1 MSLTAKEAFTKL
13 PQKLHT
19 FFIKHP
25 PRPLAQYA
33 STPSTISD
41 PHKSPFLPNKNEESG
56 RWHAAKYSL
65 RRSADLYKMALKFG
79 IADLL
84 PPFPQKRY
92 HEDRYNNKK
101 WMRGLLFQ
109 KKRKWEREL
118 PIKLEQRRIA
128 LEKMDE
134 TIVSVRPAYK
144 KQIAKREV
152 KKRTWF

>member
-1 MSLTAKEAFTKL
+1 MSLTAKEAFAKL

-33 STPSTISD
+33 TTPSTISD
-41 PHKSPFLPNKNEESG
+41 PQKNPFLPNKNEESG
-56 RWHAAKYSL
+56 KWHAAKYSL
-65 RRSADLYKMALKFG
+65 RRSADLYKMALKYG
-79 IADLL
+79 LAELL
-84 PPFPQKRY
+84 PPIPHKKF
-92 HEDRYNNKK
+92 HEERYNDKK

-118 PIKLEQRRIA
+118 PTKLEQRRVA
-128 LEKMDE
+128 MENMDE
-134 TIVSVRPAYK
+134 TILKARPAYK
-144 KQIAKREV
+144 KQIARREE